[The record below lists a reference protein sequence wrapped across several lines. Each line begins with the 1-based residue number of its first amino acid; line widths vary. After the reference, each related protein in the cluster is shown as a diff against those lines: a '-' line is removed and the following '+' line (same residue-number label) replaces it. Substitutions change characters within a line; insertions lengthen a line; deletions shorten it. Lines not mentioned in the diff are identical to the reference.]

1 VEQARFDGTI
11 TSADLTANR
20 TYTLPNETG
29 TICTTGSVCSGYQA
43 SLGYT
48 AANVSL
54 SNLSS
59 VNINTALNATA
70 GNLALQ
76 TTTSGNI
83 TLTTAVSGGLVNILT
98 GNLKVGS
105 GTPGLTLNGDDA
117 YISGTLEADGNVDL
131 GGTLTLGADVVL
143 SRGAANRLDLAS
155 GDSLNL
161 VSGAI
166 QQNTTTR
173 LTSTGLFQAADGVVG
188 GPAYSFSN
196 STNMG
201 MYRIDSNNLGFSV
214 AGTERFRVSNTG
226 VAATGDLSST
236 GVISTTV
243 GGAAGVGSQSVATNL
258 YVQSRGMNLVTNGSG
273 LLGNNYNFSGFTF
286 DQSDVY
292 TGKGSFRNATASAN
306 VQNDELIPVDISKTY
321 QMNLFAKSTT
331 YVSGNH
337 SYFGIAQYD
346 VDGNYIS
353 PHNHMY
359 QANTTTTL
367 ASPLSPGDT
376 TINLISAAN
385 WNNAAGASTH
395 LRTVTVWGYTNS
407 FGYTYPDNTYTR
419 KVVLNAYSDGGINYG
434 ANTVTLSSPWPATWG
449 VIPAGT
455 TISNGSSGG
464 TYKYIAAS
472 NVVVPN
478 TWANYSGTIGGIDY
492 TGTNR
497 TYQFAPGTAN
507 IKLLFLMNRDVVGNV
522 TNISNLSFTEV
533 NGRNTNVI
541 NLQYD
546 SSTVGL
552 TIQGA
557 GGQTADLLQIKNSSG
572 VALSSFDSA
581 GNLVVAS
588 TGTSSFAGN
597 LKVGNGTPGVALNG
611 EDAYIEGTLEVDG
624 ASNLAGDI
632 TAGSALSVAGAT
644 SLNGGAT
651 IRGLTVETATATQ
664 DQIVLQAAAVGAARF
679 VGTITNAD
687 LTAARTYTLPD
698 ASGTLCTTA
707 TCLTSFSE
715 ADTLATVTSR
725 GASTATASTFSG
737 GLTASGG
744 LNATGAGTGLS
755 VTNNAT
761 IGGTLGVTGATTLT
775 GALTV
780 NNTAYVRNLTTGT
793 ATATDDQ
800 LILSVTAG
808 GAARFNGTINTTDLT
823 AARTYTLPN
832 ASGTFAVSASTPL
845 TLNATTGNLTITDAA
860 ANGSTKGAASFATN
874 DFDATSGN
882 ISIDYTNGQA
892 ASGSAKGFLT
902 SADWTTFNG
911 KLSAEADTSKVSLP
925 GVQLLLVRQHLQWWM
940 LPFVA

>member
-1 VEQARFDGTI
+1 
-11 TSADLTANR
+11 
-20 TYTLPNETG
+20 
-29 TICTTGSVCSGYQA
+29 
-43 SLGYT
+43 
-48 AANVSL
+48 
-54 SNLSS
+54 
-59 VNINTALNATA
+59 
-70 GNLALQ
+70 
-76 TTTSGNI
+76 
-83 TLTTAVSGGLVNILT
+83 
-98 GNLKVGS
+98 
-105 GTPGLTLNGDDA
+105 
-117 YISGTLEADGNVDL
+117 
-131 GGTLTLGADVVL
+131 
-143 SRGAANRLDLAS
+143 
-155 GDSLNL
+155 
-161 VSGAI
+161 
-166 QQNTTTR
+166 
-173 LTSTGLFQAADGVVG
+173 
-188 GPAYSFSN
+188 
-196 STNMG
+196 MG

-557 GGQTADLLQIKNSSG
+557 GGQTG
-572 VALSSFDSA
+572 
-581 GNLVVAS
+581 
-588 TGTSSFAGN
+588 
-597 LKVGNGTPGVALNG
+597 
-611 EDAYIEGTLEVDG
+611 
-624 ASNLAGDI
+624 
-632 TAGSALSVAGAT
+632 
-644 SLNGGAT
+644 
-651 IRGLTVETATATQ
+651 
-664 DQIVLQAAAVGAARF
+664 
-679 VGTITNAD
+679 
-687 LTAARTYTLPD
+687 
-698 ASGTLCTTA
+698 
-707 TCLTSFSE
+707 
-715 ADTLATVTSR
+715 
-725 GASTATASTFSG
+725 
-737 GLTASGG
+737 
-744 LNATGAGTGLS
+744 
-755 VTNNAT
+755 
-761 IGGTLGVTGATTLT
+761 
-775 GALTV
+775 
-780 NNTAYVRNLTTGT
+780 
-793 ATATDDQ
+793 
-800 LILSVTAG
+800 
-808 GAARFNGTINTTDLT
+808 
-823 AARTYTLPN
+823 
-832 ASGTFAVSASTPL
+832 
-845 TLNATTGNLTITDAA
+845 
-860 ANGSTKGAASFATN
+860 
-874 DFDATSGN
+874 
-882 ISIDYTNGQA
+882 
-892 ASGSAKGFLT
+892 
-902 SADWTTFNG
+902 
-911 KLSAEADTSKVSLP
+911 
-925 GVQLLLVRQHLQWWM
+925 
-940 LPFVA
+940 